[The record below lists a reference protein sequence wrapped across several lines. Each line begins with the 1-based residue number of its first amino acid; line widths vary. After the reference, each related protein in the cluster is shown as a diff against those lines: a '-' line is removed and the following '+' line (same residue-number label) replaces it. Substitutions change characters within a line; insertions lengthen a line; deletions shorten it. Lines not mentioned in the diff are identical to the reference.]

1 MEIDPTML
9 RLLWAVIEDMR
20 TQDLLMLSDTALT
33 AMLLRRIARQVLL
46 SGEEVNTLYGY
57 INIKL
62 PLIREAADPY
72 RTNLK
77 PTA

>member
-9 RLLWAVIEDMR
+9 RLVWAVIEDMK

-33 AMLLRRIARQVLL
+33 AMLLRRISRQVLL
-46 SGEEVNTLYGY
+46 SGEEVNLLYGY
-57 INIKL
+57 INTKL
-62 PLIREAADPY
+62 PLIRDAADPY

-77 PTA
+77 PAG